1 MYYTNILGIYGS
13 FSTCFSQVFLIFNY
27 WNFDFGIFVLRS
39 SISVQMSR
47 NIFGIINKRGVQISI
62 GGLRK
67 KIALETFFGTQEYHL
82 IIQFPADSKYSE
94 NSIPKC

>member
-1 MYYTNILGIYGS
+1 
-13 FSTCFSQVFLIFNY
+13 
-27 WNFDFGIFVLRS
+27 
-39 SISVQMSR
+39 MSR